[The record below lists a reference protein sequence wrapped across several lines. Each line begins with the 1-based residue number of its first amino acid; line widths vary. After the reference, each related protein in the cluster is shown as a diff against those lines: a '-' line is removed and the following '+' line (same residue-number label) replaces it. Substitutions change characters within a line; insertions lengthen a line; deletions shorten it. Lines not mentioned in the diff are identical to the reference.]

1 MNKEEVPLLQNNIQM
16 NKKAFQKMVFI
27 MNALQDGWSIKK
39 SNDAYIFTKKHE
51 NRREIFQEDYLE
63 NFIRGTYGS
72 PARPTQIP
80 V

>member
-1 MNKEEVPLLQNNIQM
+1 MKEEIPLLQNNIQM

-63 NFIRGTYGS
+63 NFIISNSKEPHGL
-72 PARPTQIP
+72 
-80 V
+80 